1 MALDNCNG
9 LLIFMNSLTRSKKN
23 KSVFV
28 TTFFSLGEE
37 PVLAGSIS
45 VPGTT
50 GDPNDP
56 GKLLDCWTGAII
68 ICKYLTT
75 WRSK

>member
-1 MALDNCNG
+1 M
-9 LLIFMNSLTRSKKN
+9 
-23 KSVFV
+23 
-28 TTFFSLGEE
+28 
-37 PVLAGSIS
+37 LAGSIS

-56 GKLLDCWTGAII
+56 GKLLDCWVGAII
-68 ICKYLTT
+68 IWKYLTT